1 LARDVK
7 AARSPGGDLRQ
18 AQIELT
24 RQRILEA
31 ARRLLVRG
39 GYSQVTMQELATE
52 AGVAYQTLF
61 KRFGN
66 KVTLAMELIDTGFPH
81 VAPVLAWLEEVGAAG
96 DPVAWLRSMGTFSRR
111 INEPCADLFRFM
123 RESGDPTLL
132 GRFKATEQHRRGRL
146 AKLGPQLERSGLLR
160 PGLSGSEAA
169 DIVWAMA
176 GSEVYA
182 KLVLDLGW
190 TPERFECW
198 LSEALVGALIGSPAD
213 RPASGRGSGRGR
225 RGTC

>member
-1 LARDVK
+1 M
-7 AARSPGGDLRQ
+7 
-18 AQIELT
+18 ELT

-31 ARRLLVRG
+31 ARRLLVGG
-39 GYSQVTMQELATE
+39 GYTQVTMQELAVE
-52 AGVAYQTLF
+52 AGVSYQTLF

-132 GRFKATEQHRRGRL
+132 GRFKATEQHRRETL
-146 AKLGPQLERSGLLR
+146 VELGPQLERSGLLR

-190 TPERFECW
+190 IPERFESW
-198 LSEALVGALIGSPAD
+198 LSEALVVALIGSPTD
-213 RPASGRGSGRGR
+213 RPASGRRSGRAR
-225 RGTC
+225 RRT

>member
-1 LARDVK
+1 M
-7 AARSPGGDLRQ
+7 
-18 AQIELT
+18 ELT

-31 ARRLLVRG
+31 ARRLLVGG
-39 GYSQVTMQELATE
+39 GYTQVTMQELAVE
-52 AGVAYQTLF
+52 AGVSYQTLF

-66 KVTLAMELIDTGFPH
+66 KVMLAMELIDTGFPH

-132 GRFKATEQHRRGRL
+132 GRFKATEQHRRETL
-146 AKLGPQLERSGLLR
+146 VELGPQLERSGLLR

-190 TPERFECW
+190 IPERFESW
-198 LSEALVGALIGSPAD
+198 LSEALVVALIGSPTD
-213 RPASGRGSGRGR
+213 RPASGRRSGRAR
-225 RGTC
+225 RRT

>member
-1 LARDVK
+1 MAGDVK
-7 AARSPGGDLRQ
+7 TTRPQAGDLRQ
-18 AQIELT
+18 AQVELT
-24 RQRILEA
+24 RQRVLEA
-31 ARRLLVRG
+31 ARRLLVSG
-39 GYSQVTMQELATE
+39 GYSQVTMQELAVE

-66 KVTLAMELIDTGFPH
+66 KVRLAMEVIDTGFPH
-81 VAPVLAWLEEVGAAG
+81 VAPTLAWLEAVSEAG
-96 DPVAWLRSMGTFSRR
+96 DPVAWLRSMGPFSRR

-132 GRFKATEQHRRGRL
+132 GRFKATEKHRRGTL

-160 PGLSGSEAA
+160 PGISGSQAA

-182 KLVLDLGW
+182 KLVLDQGW
-190 TPERFECW
+190 TPESFESW
-198 LSEALVGALIGSPAD
+198 LCEALVSALLVTTPD
-213 RPASGRGSGRGR
+213 
-225 RGTC
+225 

>member
-1 LARDVK
+1 MARHVK
-7 AARSPGGDLRQ
+7 PTRTQTSELRQ
-18 AQIELT
+18 AQMELT
-24 RQRILEA
+24 RQRVLEA
-31 ARRLLVRG
+31 ARRLLVTG
-39 GYSQVTMQELATE
+39 GYSQVTMQELAVE

-66 KVTLAMELIDTGFPH
+66 KVQLAMEVIDTGFPH
-81 VAPVLAWLEEVGAAG
+81 VVPTLAWLEAISEAG
-96 DPVAWLRSMGTFSRR
+96 DPVAWLRAMGPFSRR

-132 GRFKATEQHRRGRL
+132 GRFKATEEHRRGTL

-160 PGLSGSEAA
+160 PGLSGSQAA

-182 KLVLDLGW
+182 KLVLDQGW
-190 TPERFECW
+190 TPESFERW
-198 LSEALVGALIGSPAD
+198 LSEALLNALIVAGP
-213 RPASGRGSGRGR
+213 G
-225 RGTC
+225 